1 MAEVFGG
8 LSAGDF
14 LSDADTRVAYSKTVT
29 REVTKKSKM
38 KPFIATSENDSTSII
53 RSVLKTLEHGSVVGV
68 SMEDA
73 LIESGATGNVDF
85 SASGEELKNIKQFIK
100 IDRFQHSVPS
110 TESIVN
116 QRSADSFKSR
126 SKNSLSNWG
135 TMKFDKIAFSALSA
149 NCTNIVVCG
158 HHTEATPA
166 NLIKADVLT
175 TTDVEEAKR
184 RALLGVNALG
194 ESVPPLIPVKTTQNE
209 NMGYYD
215 EVEYFVMFVGTNSA
229 RNIKTDPNWE
239 AARKDALERGKSN
252 PIFSGALGFWD
263 GVLLLDVKT
272 DTARQSGVLT
282 SSSKFVGFGN
292 VKSADLTIYKGGL
305 TNQETEINLLVGAGA
320 GYIVVDQGVAY
331 YDWVDGK
338 DPRLMHAGVD
348 RVYGFAK
355 TKYEAS
361 ENDGILADSIFNG
374 NDYGVIAVVAS
385 TGI

>member
-14 LSDADTRVAYSKTVT
+14 LSDADTRVAYSKSVT
-29 REVTKKSKM
+29 KEVTKKSKM
-38 KPFIATSENDSTSII
+38 KPFIASSENDATSII
-53 RSVLKTLEHGSVVGV
+53 RSVLKTLEHGSIVGV
-68 SMEDA
+68 EMEDA
-73 LIESGATGNVDF
+73 LIESGAVGNVDF

-100 IDRFQHSVPS
+100 IDRFQHAVPS
-110 TESIVN
+110 TQSIVN
-116 QRSADSFKSR
+116 QRNADMFKSR
-126 SKNSLSNWG
+126 AKDSLSNWG
-135 TMKFDKIAFSALSA
+135 TMKFDKIIFSALSA
-149 NCTNIVVCG
+149 DCTNIVVCN
-158 HHTEATPA
+158 HHADATPA
-166 NLIKADVLT
+166 NLVKADVLT
-175 TTDVEEAKR
+175 TADVEEAKR
-184 RALLGVNALG
+184 RALLGLDAVGN
-194 ESVPPLIPVKTTQNE
+194 SVPQLIPVKTTQNE

-215 EVEYFVMFVGTNSA
+215 EVEFFVMFVGTNSA
-229 RNIKTDPNWE
+229 RNIKNDPNWE
-239 AARKDALERGKSN
+239 AARRDALERGKSN

-263 GVLLLDVKT
+263 GVLLLDAKT

-292 VKSADLTIYKGGL
+292 VKTSDLSIYAGGAG
-305 TNQETEINLLVGAGA
+305 QETEINLLVGAGA

-331 YDWVDGK
+331 YDWVDK
-338 DPRLMHAGVD
+338 SDPRRMNAGID

-361 ENDGILADSIFNG
+361 ANDGVLKDSIFDG

>member
-14 LSDADTRVAYSKTVT
+14 LSDADTRVAYSKAVT
-29 REVTKKSKM
+29 KEVTKKSKM
-38 KPFIATSENDSTSII
+38 KPFIASSENDTTSII
-53 RSVLKTLEHGSVVGV
+53 RSVLKTLEHGSIVGV
-68 SMEDA
+68 EMEDA
-73 LIESGATGNVDF
+73 LIESGAVGNVDF

-100 IDRFQHSVPS
+100 IDRFQHAVPS
-110 TESIVN
+110 TQSIVN
-116 QRSADSFKSR
+116 QRNADSFKSR
-126 SKNSLSNWG
+126 SKDSLSNWG
-135 TMKFDKIAFSALSA
+135 TMKFDKIAFSAFSA

-158 HHTEATPA
+158 HHADATTA
-166 NLIKADVLT
+166 NLVKADVLT

-184 RALLGVNALG
+184 RALLGLNALG
-194 ESVPPLIPVKTTQNE
+194 ISVPPLIPVKTTQNE

-292 VKSADLTIYKGGL
+292 VKTADLTTYKGGIA
-305 TNQETEINLLVGAGA
+305 NQETEINLLVGAGA
-320 GYIVVDQGVAY
+320 GYVVVDQGVAY
-331 YDWVDGK
+331 YDWVDK
-338 DPRLMHAGVD
+338 SDPRRMNAGID

-361 ENDGILADSIFNG
+361 ANDGILADSIFDG

>member
-14 LSDADTRVAYSKTVT
+14 LSDADTRVAYSKSVT
-29 REVTKKSKM
+29 KEVTKKSKM
-38 KPFIATSENDSTSII
+38 KPFIASSENDTTSII
-53 RSVLKTLEHGSVVGV
+53 RSVLKTLEHGSIVGV
-68 SMEDA
+68 EMEDA
-73 LIESGATGNVDF
+73 LIESGAVGNVDF

-100 IDRFQHSVPS
+100 IDRFQHAVPS
-110 TESIVN
+110 TQSIVN
-116 QRSADSFKSR
+116 QRNADMFKSR
-126 SKNSLSNWG
+126 AKDSLSNWG
-135 TMKFDKIAFSALSA
+135 TMKFDKIIFSALSA
-149 NCTNIVVCG
+149 DCTNIVVCG
-158 HHTEATPA
+158 HHADATPA
-166 NLIKADVLT
+166 NLVKADVLT
-175 TTDVEEAKR
+175 TADVEEAKR
-184 RALLGVNALG
+184 RALLGLNAAG
-194 ESVPPLIPVKTTQNE
+194 VSVPPLIPVKTTQNE

-215 EVEYFVMFVGTNSA
+215 EVEFFVMFVGTNSA
-229 RNIKTDPNWE
+229 RNIKNDPNWE
-239 AARKDALERGKSN
+239 AARRDALERGKSN

-263 GVLLLDVKT
+263 GVLLLDAKT

-292 VKSADLTIYKGGL
+292 VKSSDLSIYAGGAG
-305 TNQETEINLLVGAGA
+305 QETEINLLVGAGA

-331 YDWVDGK
+331 YDWVDK
-338 DPRLMHAGVD
+338 SDPRRMNAGID

-361 ENDGILADSIFNG
+361 ANDGVLKDSIFDG